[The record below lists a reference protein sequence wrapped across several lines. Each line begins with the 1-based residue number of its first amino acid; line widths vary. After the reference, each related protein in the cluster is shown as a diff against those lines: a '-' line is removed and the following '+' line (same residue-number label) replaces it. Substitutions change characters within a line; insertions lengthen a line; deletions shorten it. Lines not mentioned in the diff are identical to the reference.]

1 MIFRSSK
8 YTCQI
13 QALDPVQD
21 HERIVYLMAKY
32 EFPWDL
38 TRALEV
44 ALMRTYCSPRISGLL
59 HHTRQFERYG
69 QKRYDDTA
77 LLIAEFLKS
86 GYNSPR
92 GRQAIS
98 RMNYIHSH
106 FSIANE
112 DYLYVLST
120 FIFDPIRWI
129 DQFGWRKT
137 TQNEREALFH
147 FLRQVGLQMNL
158 QAIPETLEA
167 FQQFAQQYEASHF
180 KFNKTNKK
188 VADAT
193 VGVVK
198 HWLPKPL
205 RFAVFPVL
213 NALLDH
219 SMRQAFNYPVPPR
232 VFILSIRKVMKIRA
246 YLLKIFD
253 FNFNPRLFNEKP
265 NRTYPKGYEIEQL
278 GPTHI
283 VHKTLNK

>member
-8 YTCQI
+8 YTSQI
-13 QALDPVQD
+13 QTLNPVQD

-38 TRALEV
+38 NRALEI
-44 ALMRTYCSPRISGLL
+44 ALMRTYCSPRISSLL
-59 HHTRQFERYG
+59 HYTKQFEKYG

-77 LLIAEFLKS
+77 LLVAEFLKS

-92 GRQAIS
+92 GKRAIS
-98 RMNYIHSH
+98 HMNYIHSH

-129 DQFGWRKT
+129 DEFGWRKT

-158 QAIPETLEA
+158 QNIPETLEA
-167 FQQFAQQYEASHF
+167 FQHFVQQYEAAYFQLH
-180 KFNKTNKK
+180 KTNQK

-193 VGVVK
+193 VRIVK

-213 NALLDH
+213 NTLLDH

-232 VFILSIRKVMKIRA
+232 VLTLSIRKAMKIRA

-265 NRTYPKGYEIEQL
+265 SPTYPKGYEIEQL
-278 GPTHI
+278 GPYHI
-283 VHKTLNK
+283 IAKRFNK